1 MAMQTIYLFDF
12 DGTLTRRDSLVSI
25 LLRAGSRW
33 KLAMSL
39 FKLSPMMVA
48 AKLGLISSGKA
59 KERLLASYFKG
70 MKVEQFA
77 ALCQQFADQEQ
88 EIWRPRAIEYLKQR
102 QQNGDRC
109 IVVTASI
116 DTWVRPFLDKLFP
129 EIELI
134 ATRMEAIDGCLTG
147 RFQTK
152 NCRGA
157 EKVSRLEQII
167 RPEQRHLYHL
177 IAFGDSHGDTAMLAY
192 SDEGHYRYFE

>member
-1 MAMQTIYLFDF
+1 MQTVYLFDF
-12 DGTLTRRDSLVSI
+12 DGTLTRRDSLLLI
-25 LLRAGSRW
+25 LLQAGSWQR
-33 KLAMSL
+33 LAWSL
-39 FKLSPMMVA
+39 LKLSPTMVA

-70 MKVEQFA
+70 VAVEQFA
-77 ALCQQFADQEQ
+77 ALCQQFADANQQ
-88 EIWRPRAIEYLKQR
+88 IWRPRAIDFLKQR
-102 QQNGDRC
+102 RQHGDRC

-134 ATRMEAIDGCLTG
+134 STRLETNNGHLTG
-147 RFQTK
+147 RFQTP

-157 EKVSRLEQII
+157 EKVSRIEQQI

-177 IAFGDSHGDTAMLAY
+177 IAFGDSHGDDAMLAY
-192 SDEGHYRYFE
+192 ADEGHYRYFE